1 MGTVPPLHPSRIG
14 KRAGGPIP
22 QLLKAGSTV
31 VSDGCVGQTVVR
43 DRRVYTVGSC
53 SPVGE
58 VVQHTGELGRWW
70 VGPGPL
76 GARLARAQARVLP
89 EHLAAK
95 TGSQTYLQRKPNQV
109 EVINGVKPDVT
120 GSVW

>member
-1 MGTVPPLHPSRIG
+1 M
-14 KRAGGPIP
+14 
-22 QLLKAGSTV
+22 

-109 EVINGVKPDVT
+109 EVINGVKTRRHWQRLV
-120 GSVW
+120 GSGVSCLDSWRLRL